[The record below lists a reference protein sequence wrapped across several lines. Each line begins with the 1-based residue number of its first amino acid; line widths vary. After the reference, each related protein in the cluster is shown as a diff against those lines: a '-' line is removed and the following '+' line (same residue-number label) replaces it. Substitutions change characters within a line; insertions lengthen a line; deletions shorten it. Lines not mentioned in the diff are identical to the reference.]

1 MKRKELFIV
10 ATIALILV
18 GCSPKATTESYCLMN
33 NTDETLTIS
42 SISKSKDVFP
52 GEGYVI
58 TDITHYEG
66 QDISGLSEIYEE
78 MFWNAPNWKET
89 DCIRKGTVIP
99 IYAKTENSETIDGV
113 TASWYYMSMPT
124 LSDYNLYGWIF
135 GCYFEDYDESRK
147 EEYAEILR
155 KEFE

>member
-10 ATIALILV
+10 ATIALLLV

-58 TDITHYEG
+58 TDITHYKG
-66 QDISGLSEIYEE
+66 QDISNLPKIYEE
-78 MFWNAPNWKET
+78 TWNPLFIT
-89 DCIRKGTVIP
+89 M
-99 IYAKTENSETIDGV
+99 DGV
-113 TASWYYMSMPT
+113 TYQIDKSLEDGCAHSVAFSNPT
-124 LSDYNLYGWIF
+124 QEEQTVLERIVFPNSVIHVFRLTEGYIQRQIVV
-135 GCYFEDYDESRK
+135 DE
-147 EEYAEILR
+147 
-155 KEFE
+155 

>member
-1 MKRKELFIV
+1 MKRKEIFIV

-78 MFWNAPNWKET
+78 TWKPLFIT
-89 DCIRKGTVIP
+89 M
-99 IYAKTENSETIDGV
+99 DGV
-113 TASWYYMSMPT
+113 TYQIDKTQEDGCAHIAAFSNPT
-124 LSDYNLYGWIF
+124 QDEQTILENIVYPNSVIHVFRLT
-135 GCYFEDYDESRK
+135 EDYIQHQIVVDE
-147 EEYAEILR
+147 
-155 KEFE
+155 